1 MFNINTS
8 LNRCVKIWNILLDQF
23 QLLETMTPIEF
34 LEFRDYII
42 PASGFQSLQFRLIE
56 FKLGLN
62 DKLRHHYHENYF
74 THVMFKNQQAEELK
88 NAASEQSLLALLE
101 RWLEQVYDSTSF
113 DFLEI
118 YQTSVERFIEHTKEQ
133 KLANGISFD
142 SVNIEAENL
151 RRQFSNMLNQTQYA
165 QLKLM
170 NERRMSH
177 KAMLAA
183 LMISVYHQQPCFQQA
198 YQMLYL
204 LMDID
209 ALIANWRQKHIQLV
223 QRHIG
228 RKPGTGGP
236 RLIYNDPPTAS
247 RQCTTELTMLKGKI
261 EARIFEKKV
270 SAGRSVEIFI
280 AEMDVILKNL
290 HDTPICKINR
300 KYKQQHERI
309 PYDNLLETI
318 QLNQYQISKC
328 PITAEKKKNYG
339 RLVKWITRKQYE
351 QLSIKSNEMELAHL
365 YYLAKAH
372 KPVTP
377 LCPIISGQKHPTIKV
392 SKFLDEL
399 LRPLFNKMAS
409 NTTVTSG
416 TEVIKQLHE

>member
-1 MFNINTS
+1 MS
-8 LNRCVKIWNILLDQF
+8 LYLQTITPEKEILKN
-23 QLLETMTPIEF
+23 EIEF
-34 LEFRDYII
+34 VVK
-42 PASGFQSLQFRLIE
+42 GFSE
-56 FKLGLN
+56 EN
-62 DKLRHHYHENYF
+62 D
-74 THVMFKNQQAEELK
+74 
-88 NAASEQSLLALLE
+88 
-101 RWLEQVYDSTSF
+101 
-113 DFLEI
+113 
-118 YQTSVERFIEHTKEQ
+118 ERFDVEPDTGYVAFKHYNDLREKH
-133 KLANGISFD
+133 F
-142 SVNIEAENL
+142 NL
-151 RRQFSNMLNQTQYA
+151 
-165 QLKLM
+165 
-170 NERRMSH
+170 E
-177 KAMLAA
+177 
-183 LMISVYHQQPCFQQA
+183 
-198 YQMLYL
+198 
-204 LMDID
+204 
-209 ALIANWRQKHIQLV
+209 
-223 QRHIG
+223 
-228 RKPGTGGP
+228 GP

-290 HDTPICKINR
+290 HDTPICKLNR
-300 KYKQQHERI
+300 KYKQQRERI

-328 PITAEKKKNYG
+328 PITAEKRKIM
-339 RLVKWITRKQYE
+339 ITRKQYE

-377 LCPIISGQKHPTIKV
+377 LCPIISGLKHPTIKV

-416 TEVIKQLHE
+416 TENGKYFHQVHVGAMGSTLTLTIANCYMYFYERDIVKQVNNSNGLYLRCIDDILIIINWPIQHLSKQINRWNELDLIIKLKAQVGHSTNFLDLYIENKNGELFTKLYHKPSYEAYYLPFNGVHPIHAYENEYSICYVNSCD